1 MMSQTRIWSKHRTK
15 GTNKTKY
22 SSPAGITRDWRCP
35 TLIVIHNVMWSYL
48 HIHSLRRISLIILC
62 AEMPLFHSEVY
73 ATANERLW
81 KMGNLRRKMT
91 LTSGGFFTP
100 GPVISSPWWRTGGT
114 RYLHA
119 DWTRNSGASRR
130 GWQFD
135 SWLRSLEPWELLSSE
150 AVSASGKCLKSFK
163 GRLFF
168 SLHYGDNEKNNQPC
182 LNRQFALIG

>member
-1 MMSQTRIWSKHRTK
+1 
-15 GTNKTKY
+15 
-22 SSPAGITRDWRCP
+22 
-35 TLIVIHNVMWSYL
+35 
-48 HIHSLRRISLIILC
+48 
-62 AEMPLFHSEVY
+62 MPLFHSEVY

-91 LTSGGFFTP
+91 LTSGGFFTL
-100 GPVISSPWWRTGGT
+100 GPVISSPWWQAGGT

-135 SWLRSLEPWELLSSE
+135 SWLRILEPWELLSSE

-168 SLHYGDNEKNNQPC
+168 PFIMATTKKTINLVWTGNLLWLGNYFYDLVFTVCGFTLAQIIRWKWQETREFRLCKLC
-182 LNRQFALIG
+182 LNDMQMFVFKTAREERFQ